1 MMWWTTL
8 VNFKKKR
15 IVEEFIETFM
25 FYKNTSYVQQSPVLR
40 KHIEPV
46 YQKCDEKWTMPF
58 ELRPFTII
66 TVFRLFGLSA
76 GPN

>member
-1 MMWWTTL
+1 M
-8 VNFKKKR
+8 NNACKFKKKS
-15 IVEEFIETFM
+15 IVDEFVKTFM

-46 YQKCDEKWTMPF
+46 YQKCDEKWTMTF

>member
-8 VNFKKKR
+8 VNLKKKS
-15 IVEEFIETFM
+15 IVDEFVKTFM

>member
-1 MMWWTTL
+1 ML
-8 VNFKKKR
+8 
-15 IVEEFIETFM
+15 
-25 FYKNTSYVQQSPVLR
+25 YKNTSYVQQSPVLR